1 MVRIYNQG
9 DIIMSATAVTS
20 TNFDTTVLQSDIP
33 VLLDFWA
40 PWCGPCVALAPALD
54 EVASDRGDTLKVV
67 KVNVDENQE
76 LAGRFAV
83 RGIPTL
89 LLFKGGEVVGQKVG
103 AAGKADLESWVDSV
117 LG

>member
-1 MVRIYNQG
+1 MKPI
-9 DIIMSATAVTS
+9 AVS
-20 TNFDTTVLQSDIP
+20 NADFDTVVLQSSTP

-40 PWCGPCVALAPALD
+40 SWCGPCVALAPALD
-54 EVASDRGDTLKVV
+54 ALAAERSDTLTVA

-89 LLFKGGEVVGQKVG
+89 LVFKNGEVVGQKVG
-103 AAGKADLESWVDSV
+103 AAGKSDLESWLDSV
-117 LG
+117 I

>member
-1 MVRIYNQG
+1 MA
-9 DIIMSATAVTS
+9 ATAVTS
-20 TNFDTTVLQSDIP
+20 VDFETVVLQSDIP

-40 PWCGPCVALAPALD
+40 SWCGPCVALAPVLD
-54 EVASDRGDTLKVV
+54 ELASERGDSLKIV
-67 KVNVDENQE
+67 KVNVDENQD
-76 LAGRFAV
+76 LAGRFAI

-89 LLFKGGEVVGQKVG
+89 LLFKKGEVAGQKVG